1 MVSYNLIYSY
11 LLAFAFTIV
20 GLVYLLKV
28 PYQFAGTNNQDLV
41 DLYYFTDYKRN
52 IPLDILV
59 VGVYLAISHAIIVYS
74 QLQPLWAHLL
84 IVIATTACIS
94 SAFYWYFVSYS
105 KSSNFFSRWFTR
117 VGFRAVFYD
126 MFYVG
131 FTYFVFRHL
140 YDKWLTN

>member
-1 MVSYNLIYSY
+1 MVSYKLIYSY
-11 LLAFAFTIV
+11 LLAFAFTTV

-84 IVIATTACIS
+84 IVISTTACIS
-94 SAFYWYFVSYS
+94 SAFYWYFVSFS

-126 MFYVG
+126 MLFVG

-140 YDKWLTN
+140 YDKWV

>member
-1 MVSYNLIYSY
+1 MVSYKLIYSY
-11 LLAFAFTIV
+11 LLAFAFTTV

-84 IVIATTACIS
+84 IVIFTTAFIS
-94 SAFYWYFVSYS
+94 STFYWYFVSFS
-105 KSSNFFSRWFTR
+105 KSSNFFSRWFSR

-126 MFYVG
+126 MLFVG

-140 YDKWLTN
+140 YDKWV

>member
-1 MVSYNLIYSY
+1 MVSYKLIYSY
-11 LLAFAFTIV
+11 LLAFAFTTV

-74 QLQPLWAHLL
+74 QLQPIWAHLL
-84 IVIATTACIS
+84 IVIILI
-94 SAFYWYFVSYS
+94 V
-105 KSSNFFSRWFTR
+105 
-117 VGFRAVFYD
+117 VI
-126 MFYVG
+126 MM
-131 FTYFVFRHL
+131 
-140 YDKWLTN
+140 